1 LSGRRCSQERYG
13 WLSKIEGR
21 RYGVDV
27 GGATFGVRVQRG
39 AKIMK
44 FHLIGIA
51 IVALASTAHAEC
63 LSSADAVW
71 AAHPGSHA
79 MWRLR
84 LPGHEG
90 TKCWY
95 SASERKVTNAD
106 ASTDAAREIRTV
118 SATAVPLPRPRSQD
132 ALSDTERAP
141 LPAKPASADEATS
154 ILIWGTP
161 MEIDAAWEDLFVGRE
176 RGAK

>member
-1 LSGRRCSQERYG
+1 MRVPLV
-13 WLSKIEGR
+13 LTVLI
-21 RYGVDV
+21 
-27 GGATFGVRVQRG
+27 AT
-39 AKIMK
+39 
-44 FHLIGIA
+44 
-51 IVALASTAHAEC
+51 ASTAHAEC

-106 ASTDAAREIRTV
+106 ASSDAVHEIRTV

-132 ALSDTERAP
+132 ALSDTER
-141 LPAKPASADEATS
+141 
-154 ILIWGTP
+154 G
-161 MEIDAAWEDLFVGRE
+161 
-176 RGAK
+176 